1 MIPIRIGGLRS
12 RMTLANPNT
21 ETLDSFGNPSEP
33 FTALGPPFFCKVEAL
48 KGNELVAAKQV
59 KAQATVSIQMRWQ
72 GQSIVISPVTRG
84 TITTSTG
91 GTRTFGFFETV
102 NIEERN
108 RLYKIMAYEIQQG
121 ATQV

>member
-1 MIPIRIGGLRS
+1 MNPVRIGAHRS
-12 RMTLANPNT
+12 RITLANPNA

-33 FTALGPPFFCKVEAL
+33 FTPFGTFWCLVEAL
-48 KGNELVAAKQV
+48 RGNELVAAKQV

-72 GQSIVISPVTRG
+72 GSSIVITPVTRG
-84 TITTSTG
+84 TITNASG
-91 GTRTFGFFETV
+91 GVRTFGFFETV

-121 ATQV
+121 VTGV